1 MPVFLPLERTMTAP
15 APSPP
20 WRTRPN
26 LVPSSRV
33 EAITATGKVSFV
45 VADPPTVEDFRRW
58 YRTARLPGLADA
70 IWTAGPES

>member
-1 MPVFLPLERTMTAP
+1 
-15 APSPP
+15 
-20 WRTRPN
+20 
-26 LVPSSRV
+26 
-33 EAITATGKVSFV
+33 VSFV